1 MQLTI
6 SERLTLLTILPEQ
19 GDLSTLKIVREVREA
34 LSFTEAEHAR
44 YGIIIEEDTDTG
56 MMTWQW
62 DSAFNEET
70 SEIAFGVRAKML
82 VLRQLEDLD
91 KREVMEER
99 HLSLCEKFGY
109 PDE

>member
-1 MQLTI
+1 
-6 SERLTLLTILPEQ
+6 
-19 GDLSTLKIVREVREA
+19 
-34 LSFTEAEHAR
+34 
-44 YGIIIEEDTDTG
+44 
-56 MMTWQW
+56 
-62 DSAFNEET
+62 
-70 SEIAFGVRAKML
+70 ML